1 MQRFQRHVKKPHT
14 KNNQHISQNSRPREI
29 PSNTKSKIRL
39 EIYNVIEN
47 GSRGIKRIFNE
58 LLLVRINSKFVSP
71 AARDQKSP

>member
-1 MQRFQRHVKKPHT
+1 MQRFQRHVPHT
-14 KNNQHISQNSRPREI
+14 KNDQHISQNSRPQEI

-58 LLLVRINSKFVSP
+58 LLLVQINSKFVSP